1 MVPILLKIF
10 SGLRVEIS
18 DESYQ
23 IRFLF
28 LEMREFKE
36 QVGSFKQVLRIF
48 RARFVRSILQCCRRW
63 FRRGVRHDILR

>member
-28 LEMREFKE
+28 LEMRELKE

-48 RARFVRSILQCCRRW
+48 RARFVRSI
-63 FRRGVRHDILR
+63 